1 MRLQSPSREPVAR
14 RAPAQAKLC
23 PGGSGL
29 PRTTRGGQNGG
40 RRSPQRRRCPGNRPP
55 AGGAS
60 PGEGAAVPQP
70 RPRRPRAPPGRAAP
84 WSWRMT
90 PSYPEVAKELATCPF
105 NARHLVPQADL
116 SDHMMKCNDKGFIEQ
131 DVVNQSFRF
140 QREQMNA
147 VSTWQAPPCDE
158 DWETESSEQSD
169 SPFIWGTTSSGIN
182 SSSTTA
188 SEQRNCLPA
197 RVRAPESFPYAVSWK
212 G

>member
-1 MRLQSPSREPVAR
+1 MELEDDPDILDPERLIQCPYNKHHQI
-14 RAPAQAKLC
+14 RACRFPYHLVKC
-23 PGGSGL
+23 
-29 PRTTRGGQNGG
+29 RK
-40 RRSPQRRRCPGNRPP
+40 
-55 AGGAS
+55 
-60 PGEGAAVPQP
+60 
-70 RPRRPRAPPGRAAP
+70 
-84 WSWRMT
+84 
-90 PSYPEVAKELATCPF
+90 SYPEVAKELATCPF

-140 QREQMNA
+140 QSEQMNA

-182 SSSTTA
+182 SCSTTT

-197 RVRAPESFPYAVSWK
+197 RLRAPESFPYAVSWK

>member
-1 MRLQSPSREPVAR
+1 MAGDGAPRVGV
-14 RAPAQAKLC
+14 APATGNRQ
-23 PGGSGL
+23 PPSGGRGR
-29 PRTTRGGQNGG
+29 PRGGG
-40 RRSPQRRRCPGNRPP
+40 
-55 AGGAS
+55 GGAS
-60 PGEGAAVPQP
+60 A
-70 RPRRPRAPPGRAAP
+70 AAP
-84 WSWRMT
+84 QAPRSAEPCCAMELEDDPDILDPERLIQC
-90 PSYPEVAKELATCPF
+90 PYNKHHQIRACRFPYHLVKCRKSYPEVAKELATCPF

-140 QREQMNA
+140 QSEQMNA

-182 SSSTTA
+182 STTT

-197 RVRAPESFPYAVSWK
+197 RLRAPESFPYAVSWK